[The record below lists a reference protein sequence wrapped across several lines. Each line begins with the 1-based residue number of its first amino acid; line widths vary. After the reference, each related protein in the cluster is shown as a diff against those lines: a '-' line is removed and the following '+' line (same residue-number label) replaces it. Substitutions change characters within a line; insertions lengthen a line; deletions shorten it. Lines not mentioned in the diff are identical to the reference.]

1 MSSLDTPFAAAGQ
14 AFDRVAPNYDQQ
26 FTNSRIG
33 RLQRQVVWDAL
44 SAAFRP
50 GDCVLELNCGTGED
64 ALFLAKRGVRVLGCD
79 AAPRMVEI
87 ARRKIAQ
94 QCEDAETRFELLPN
108 ERLGSLHVTRQF
120 DGVLSNFSGLNCVA
134 DLRQVAM
141 HLGRLVKPGG
151 RAFLGMSTRV
161 CLWEIL
167 WFLGHGNPR
176 KAFRR
181 LSGRAIASIENIPLT
196 VVYPSKRSVRKAFS
210 PWFSLRKVTA
220 VGLFIPPSY
229 VEDWSS
235 RHMRTI
241 AALERLD
248 RIFRT
253 FPGLAHLGDHGLF
266 EFERAGQ

>member
-1 MSSLDTPFAAAGQ
+1 MSSLGAPILAAGQ
-14 AFDRVAPNYDQQ
+14 AFDRVAANYDQQ

-33 RLQRQVVWDAL
+33 QLQRKIVWDAL
-44 SAAFRP
+44 SKAFRP

-64 ALFLAKRGVRVLGCD
+64 ALFLAKRGVSILGCD

-87 ARRKIAQ
+87 ARRKLAQ
-94 QCEDAETRFELLPN
+94 ECRDAETRFEILPN
-108 ERLGSLHVTRQF
+108 ERLSSLHVTRQF

-134 DLRQVAM
+134 DLRQVAT
-141 HLGRLVKPGG
+141 HLSRLVKPGG
-151 RAFLGMSTRV
+151 HALVGMSARV

-167 WFLGHGNPR
+167 WFLGHGKPR

-181 LSGRAIASIENIPLT
+181 LSGKTIASIADVSLA
-196 VVYPSKRSVRKAFS
+196 VHYPPKRRVRKAFS
-210 PWFSLRKVTA
+210 PWFVLRKVTA

-235 RHMRTI
+235 RHTRTM

-248 RIFRT
+248 RLARNL
-253 FPGLAHLGDHGLF
+253 PVLAHLGDHVLF

>member
-1 MSSLDTPFAAAGQ
+1 MSSLDAPFAAAGQ
-14 AFDRVAPNYDQQ
+14 AFDRVAAKYDQQ

-44 SAAFRP
+44 SAAFGP

-64 ALFLAKRGVRVLGCD
+64 AAFLTKRGVSVLGCD

-87 ARRKIAQ
+87 ARQKLAQ
-94 QCEDAETRFELLPN
+94 ECGNTETRFEVLAN
-108 ERLGSLHVTRQF
+108 ERLGSLHATRQF
-120 DGVLSNFSGLNCVA
+120 DGALSNFSGLNCVA
-134 DLRQVAM
+134 DLREVAK
-141 HLGRLVKPGG
+141 HLGQLVKPGG
-151 RAFLGMSTRV
+151 RALLGMSTRV

-181 LSGRAIASIENIPLT
+181 LAGKTVASIEEIPLT
-196 VVYPSKRSVRKAFS
+196 VLYPSKRSVRKAFS
-210 PWFSLRKVTA
+210 PWFALRKVTA

-235 RHMRTI
+235 RHTRII
-241 AALERLD
+241 AELERLD
-248 RIFRT
+248 RRARDL
-253 FPGLAHLGDHGLF
+253 PGLAQLGDHVLF
-266 EFERAGQ
+266 EFERARQ

>member
-1 MSSLDTPFAAAGQ
+1 MSSLDAPLAAAGQ
-14 AFDRVAPNYDQQ
+14 AFDRVAAKYDQQ

-44 SAAFRP
+44 SEAFKP

-64 ALFLAKRGVRVLGCD
+64 ALFLTKRGVSVLGCD
-79 AAPRMVEI
+79 AAPGMVEI

-94 QCEDAETRFELLPN
+94 GCGDAQTRFEVLRN
-108 ERLGSLHVTRQF
+108 ERLSSLQVARPF

-151 RAFLGMSTRV
+151 RALLGMSTRI

-167 WFLGHGNPR
+167 WFLAHNNPR

-181 LSGRAIASIENIPLT
+181 LPGKTMACIEEISLPVL
-196 VVYPSKRSVRKAFS
+196 YPSKRSVRKAFS
-210 PWFSLRKVTA
+210 PWFVLRTVTA

-235 RHMRTI
+235 RHTRTI

-248 RIFRT
+248 RFARNL
-253 FPGLAHLGDHGLF
+253 PVLVHLGDHILF